1 MKRLA
6 TIGIAGLATGL
17 LSLVS
22 LAAHAAAPSGA
33 PAALQM
39 QDAAAALVRGN
50 AAQAVQGYSDALADQ
65 SLPND
70 RRATILNDRGVA
82 YTRLGQTKLAL
93 EDFNKA
99 VQLFP
104 EYAAVYNNRGNL
116 LMTLGLLKE
125 AVKDFDRAI
134 VLAPGYAA
142 AYNNRAGAQQ
152 KLGQYPEAL
161 RDYTKAVQLM
171 PANAAPFSGRGRAY
185 LALGRPYAAMRDFTR
200 AVTADGRFASGYRNR
215 AEAALEIGR
224 HEEAVE
230 DLSRAIAFDVNNAEI
245 YVLRGYAYL
254 SARNIES
261 AIKDFSRS
269 VELDPKLAAG
279 YQARGF
285 AHALAE
291 ALDDA
296 FADLNKAIDLDPR
309 SAVAFAYRAYVYKLQ
324 GQVDVGIKDLQT
336 AVKLDPDCPEALW
349 AKAVIE
355 EEQGRPDQAI
365 ADLRR
370 ALTLKPGYKD
380 ASEALQRL
388 GGTMEG
394 QGEGDKDAPGL
405 GLDPWRVVI
414 RSGRYYAVSKQYPRI
429 SVPLETLGEGQP
441 RILEWE
447 IKKPPLKGIGALRY
461 ASGTVAAKAGPEET
475 EQIAIV
481 DVDESKVIA
490 VEPHKQGAKLSTWTW
505 EEGRVVVASVD
516 GATDEFSLRTAK
528 VASTQPSRRYSE
540 YDGFEGPG
548 WAPWSQPWAGGP
560 SQQRPP
566 QRRRKQKTLF
576 DLLFAN

>member
-1 MKRLA
+1 MAALA
-6 TIGIAGLATGL
+6 SGL
-17 LSLVS
+17 LGAGAY
-22 LAAHAAAPSGA
+22 AAPPSGA

-50 AAQAVQGYSDALADQ
+50 AAQAVQGYTDALADQ

-93 EDFNKA
+93 DDFNKA

-116 LMTLGLLKE
+116 LMALGLLKE
-125 AVKDFDRAI
+125 AVKDLDRAI

-142 AYNNRAGAQQ
+142 AYNNRAGAQV

-254 SARNIES
+254 STRNIES

-279 YQARGF
+279 YQARGY

-291 ALDDA
+291 AVDDA

-309 SAVAFAYRAYVYKLQ
+309 SAVAFAYRAYVYKTT
-324 GQVDVGIKDLQT
+324 GQIDVAIKDLQT

-355 EEQGRPDQAI
+355 EEQGKPDQAI

-370 ALTLKPGYKD
+370 ALVLKPGYKD

-388 GGTMEG
+388 GGSME
-394 QGEGDKDAPGL
+394 GEGDKDAPGL
-405 GLDPWRVVI
+405 GLDPWRVVM
-414 RSGRYYAVSKQYPRI
+414 RSGRYYAVSNQYPRL

-441 RILEWE
+441 KILEWE
-447 IKKPPLKGIGALRY
+447 VKKPPLKGIGALRY
-461 ASGTVAAKAGPEET
+461 SSGAVAAKSGPEDT
-475 EQIAIV
+475 EQVAIL
-481 DVDESKVIA
+481 DIDESKVIA
-490 VEPHKQGAKLSTWTW
+490 VEPHRQGTKLSTWTW

-516 GATDEFSLRTAK
+516 GANDEFSLRTAK
-528 VASTQPSRRYSE
+528 VASTAPSRRYSE
-540 YDGFEGPG
+540 YDGYEGPG

-560 SQQRPP
+560 SQQRAP